1 DMQTGL
7 LPAVEQSD
15 ALVGRVYRLLSAAKR
30 LEVPIIATE
39 HCADKIGTTTPMLAE
54 LVDTVVEK
62 HHFDATREAAML
74 PSLPT
79 GRHHVLVVGT
89 EAHVCVLQTALGLA
103 ASGFT
108 PWLVADGVGSRR
120 ESDRA
125 AGLQRWLQAG
135 GNIVTSEMAMFE
147 WLGSARHPAFRD
159 VLAIIKGEHEI
170 NVADANA
177 SS

>member
-108 PWLVADGVGSRR
+108 PGW
-120 ESDRA
+120 
-125 AGLQRWLQAG
+125 WP
-135 GNIVTSEMAMFE
+135 M
-147 WLGSARHPAFRD
+147 GSAHAGKVTVPPACKDGCKRAVILSRAKWQCLNGWGPPVTRHFATCSQ
-159 VLAIIKGEHEI
+159 LSK
-170 NVADANA
+170 A
-177 SS
+177 SMK